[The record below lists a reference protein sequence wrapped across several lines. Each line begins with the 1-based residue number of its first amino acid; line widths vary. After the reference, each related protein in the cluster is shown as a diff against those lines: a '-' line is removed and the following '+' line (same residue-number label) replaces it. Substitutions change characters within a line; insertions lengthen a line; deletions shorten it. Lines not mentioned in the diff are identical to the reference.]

1 MIQQQIK
8 IERLAANPLIAP
20 GDVQPSFPDWE
31 VLGVFNAGVA
41 QYGDEV
47 ILLLRVAER
56 PRQTDPG
63 RVLVPVLNAERSGDD
78 AEEPIMNI
86 VAVDKEN
93 SGLDFPI
100 PG

>member
-47 ILLLRVAER
+47 ILLLRVADAAPADR
-56 PRQTDPG
+56 SRARACSG
-63 RVLVPVLNAERSGDD
+63 AERG
-78 AEEPIMNI
+78 AERR
-86 VAVDKEN
+86 
-93 SGLDFPI
+93 
-100 PG
+100 